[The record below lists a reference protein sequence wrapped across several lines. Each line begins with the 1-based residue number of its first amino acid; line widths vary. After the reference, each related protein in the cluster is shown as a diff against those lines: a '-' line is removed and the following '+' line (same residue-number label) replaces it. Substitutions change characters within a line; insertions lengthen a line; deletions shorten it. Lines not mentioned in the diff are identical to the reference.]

1 MADEGYNLTKEMFHA
16 IYTKGN
22 VRMKYLIEMEVSIS
36 MIDMLSTI
44 IVNFNCA
51 PKSKVI
57 SSIKKLE
64 EIKNITYAWI
74 INEEKKK

>member
-1 MADEGYNLTKEMFHA
+1 MFHA

-51 PKSKVI
+51 SKSKVI